1 MKEDL
6 SVLEDMEA
14 IKLPVDAKLMAL
26 EDGKVIATHEIR
38 GIKLLTWFIGDGIIH
53 IYLWKN
59 KELKQLKKYTDY
71 ELLNLNWVDNPSLE
85 YRTIIM
91 NMIVQ

>member
-26 EDGKVIATHEIR
+26 EDGKVIAIHEIR
-38 GIKLLTWFIGDGIIH
+38 GRKVLTWFIGDGIIH

-59 KELKQLKKYTDY
+59 KELKKLKKYTDY

-91 NMIVQ
+91 NMVVR

>member
-14 IKLPVDAKLMAL
+14 IKLPADAKLTAL
-26 EDGKVIATHEIR
+26 EDGKVIAIHEIR
-38 GIKLLTWFIGDGIIH
+38 GKKLLTWFIGNGIVH
-53 IYLWKN
+53 IYLWQN
-59 KELKQLKKYTDY
+59 KDLTRLKEYMEY

-91 NMIVQ
+91 NMVVR